1 MTRTLLFASVALL
14 LLPTPQVRKP
24 VCAPD
29 NAGLTLPQGFC
40 ALIVAESIGPSRHMV
55 ALENGD
61 LLVAVSGARG
71 GVRLLRDT
79 TGDGKAD
86 VVSSFG
92 IGGGNGIAFAG
103 EYLYFAT
110 NDAVVRWHWQ
120 VGQVTPNGA
129 PDTVVNGLTNRRQH
143 AAKSIVIGAD
153 GQLYVNIGAPSNSC
167 QVQDRAP
174 ESPGQDPCPLLDI
187 AGGIWRFD
195 PKHGGQTQVDGQRFA
210 TGLRNAVA
218 LAVDPG
224 TGSVFAARSEERR
237 VGKEGR

>member
-40 ALIVAESIGPSRHMV
+40 ALIVAESIGPSRHIV
-55 ALENGD
+55 VLENGD
-61 LLVAVSGARG
+61 LLVAVSGPRG

-86 VVSSFG
+86 VMSSFG

-120 VGQVTPNGA
+120 VGQLPPSSG
-129 PDTVVNGLTNRRQH
+129 PDTLVSRLTKGRQH
-143 AAKSIVIGAD
+143 S
-153 GQLYVNIGAPSNSC
+153 
-167 QVQDRAP
+167 
-174 ESPGQDPCPLLDI
+174 
-187 AGGIWRFD
+187 
-195 PKHGGQTQVDGQRFA
+195 
-210 TGLRNAVA
+210 
-218 LAVDPG
+218 
-224 TGSVFAARSEERR
+224 
-237 VGKEGR
+237 

>member
-1 MTRTLLFASVALL
+1 MSRLLIAALVVLLVA
-14 LLPTPQVRKP
+14 PTPPPQVRKP

-29 NAGLTLPQGFC
+29 NAGLTLQPGFC
-40 ALIVAESIGPSRHMV
+40 ALVVAESIGPSRHMV

-120 VGQVTPNGA
+120 IGQLTPNGA
-129 PDTVVNGLTNRRQH
+129 PDTVVSGPTNR
-143 AAKSIVIGAD
+143 
-153 GQLYVNIGAPSNSC
+153 
-167 QVQDRAP
+167 
-174 ESPGQDPCPLLDI
+174 
-187 AGGIWRFD
+187 
-195 PKHGGQTQVDGQRFA
+195 
-210 TGLRNAVA
+210 
-218 LAVDPG
+218 
-224 TGSVFAARSEERR
+224 
-237 VGKEGR
+237 